1 MNNKKKEI
9 GRRIRGLREQ
19 LGMSQEQLANLIG
32 YKSASSRS
40 TINKVELGIND
51 ITQSK
56 LPKYAAAL
64 HTTIEYLLG
73 IDENSLPSEEQIN
86 EWDKTKNIENI
97 SMEVK
102 LIEEIQ
108 KQYGKKAV
116 LLLQYFTE
124 LNEKGKDKAIA
135 AILDLSE
142 VPKYK
147 KG

>member
-1 MNNKKKEI
+1 
-9 GRRIRGLREQ
+9 
-19 LGMSQEQLANLIG
+19 MS
-32 YKSASSRS
+32 S
-40 TINKVELGIND
+40 TYIPHRKD
-51 ITQSK
+51 
-56 LPKYAAAL
+56 
-64 HTTIEYLLG
+64 
-73 IDENSLPSEEQIN
+73 
-86 EWDKTKNIENI
+86 
-97 SMEVK
+97 
-102 LIEEIQ
+102 Q